1 MYSDVLQVYRKRFEN
16 FNEKKFIEFSCIT
29 VVTVE
34 GKVWENTFELSSGVA
49 ADLGNSA
56 DHCEDY
62 KTPQLEEVLL
72 Q

>member
-1 MYSDVLQVYRKRFEN
+1 MFYKYTGNVLKISMR
-16 FNEKKFIEFSCIT
+16 KFIEFSCIT

-34 GKVWENTFELSSGVA
+34 GKLWENTFELSSGGA